1 MKIKLFLGL
10 LAGLAPLAWPA
21 GLEDLRSAQLADMN
35 AGRVQEMEL
44 ARFPQPELVKLDMC
58 VLSEMKND
66 RCYFKCES
74 GAVTTEPAVRP
85 DFSAGEPVGPCA
97 PYITRQIKV
106 FADAG
111 KKSLAPDQLRDLLK
125 DADPE
130 VRKAAVKS
138 ARTQIQNSYAADRV
152 LEILKDKNER
162 ADIRVEAA
170 RTLSYAPGYIKT
182 QDALVDLLKYG
193 SNEPAALRVMAYKAL
208 WGAAAANP
216 RYMDFLID
224 AVKYSEK
231 DAAARRAAVWALFGA
246 SANFRAQQLLVD
258 LLKYGNENEAVKIE
272 AIKSL
277 YGAVG
282 VFTVKDLFQNIVE
295 SDKQTKPVRLAA
307 LKALSGA
314 AGDSSVQ
321 RFIADMIRSERDQ
334 ELRVAAVEAANPDLA
349 GLREFFHLGYT
360 VENGGFVSPIEKE

>member
-1 MKIKLFLGL
+1 
-10 LAGLAPLAWPA
+10 
-21 GLEDLRSAQLADMN
+21 
-35 AGRVQEMEL
+35 
-44 ARFPQPELVKLDMC
+44 
-58 VLSEMKND
+58 
-66 RCYFKCES
+66 
-74 GAVTTEPAVRP
+74 
-85 DFSAGEPVGPCA
+85 
-97 PYITRQIKV
+97 
-106 FADAG
+106 FADAC

-152 LEILKDKNER
+152 LEILKDKSER

-170 RTLSYAPGYIKT
+170 RTLSYAPGYVKT

-216 RYMDFLID
+216 RYMDFLLD

-231 DAAARRAAVWALFGA
+231 DAAARRAAIWALFGA

-258 LLKYGNENEAVKIE
+258 ILKYGNENEAVKIE

-277 YGAVG
+277 YGAIG

-295 SDKQTKPVRLAA
+295 SDKQAKSVRLAA

-349 GLREFFHLGYT
+349 GLREFFHLGYN